1 MGVSPW
7 LLLAAA
13 VAIGT
18 CNAVRG
24 IPRPARA
31 LAPRLSPLRC
41 RMTEGSFAALPPAAD
56 DDEGG
61 ENGGE
66 RVTRVSLDG
75 TKVPIGMV
83 SRRTMSLS
91 YTCNVCEERNV
102 DMINRDAYTK
112 GLVIVTCKG
121 CDSHHL
127 IADHLAW
134 VCACSRPRPSAMPAS
149 RLHISMSMC
158 IINLTPATVL
168 PAQVNPGFGSLED
181 YMSTREDQKIIK
193 FKDADSGYQATWITE
208 ASAEDDL

>member
-134 VCACSRPRPSAMPAS
+134 V
-149 RLHISMSMC
+149 
-158 IINLTPATVL
+158 
-168 PAQVNPGFGSLED
+168 NPGFGSLED